1 MSEKGFQSNFL
12 KRHVSHSTS
21 IIAQHLAKQNRQA
34 ARRRMKG
41 EGRGVA
47 LHQEGAGKADMIIRE
62 RERAGRE

>member
-41 EGRGVA
+41 GGEGGSITSRG
-47 LHQEGAGKADMIIRE
+47 
-62 RERAGRE
+62 GRKGRYDHT